1 MRSTRSTGFRLA
13 MRSGLQSKLVC
24 WAPSGRPT
32 ARRRGPRPS
41 SGRRLLWRFAPAT
54 LPRNFWMLQPVPLK
68 LGQAFA
74 RNEGQSRQ
82 PVEYALCHAA
92 TLSRTIAALVS
103 GTPNRNLKAAYSLE
117 RGVVS
122 VVAVASEM
130 ERREVALQSVV
141 QVEGLNACRRRACKR
156 SCIRVRQCCDRYR
169 RGRFLALVPGVG
181 SGPLAVPA

>member
-122 VVAVASEM
+122 VVAVASEGKK
-130 ERREVALQSVV
+130 RPRTGLPSVT
-141 QVEGLNACRRRACKR
+141 GAG
-156 SCIRVRQCCDRYR
+156 
-169 RGRFLALVPGVG
+169 RGRPAKCRSGGG
-181 SGPLAVPA
+181 SQRVSAQSLQKVMH